1 MPIFFQI
8 AFFMSD
14 YNNAVAAAN
23 AFDQQV
29 RTDASKIS
37 SEYADLV
44 SLAIRQGLAS
54 MEITVSQNADG
65 SFNASD
71 ILVFMKGKHL
81 YCIFP

>member
-1 MPIFFQI
+1 MG
-8 AFFMSD
+8 D
-14 YNNAVAAAN
+14 YSSALVAAN

-65 SFNASD
+65 SFNATD
-71 ILVFMKGKHL
+71 ILVFMKGES
-81 YCIFP
+81 